1 MSANSN
7 NQNDMNNSEGQVVA
21 VDQPSDL
28 QVETLGTNHATG
40 ELTPARVNSQRPAV
54 TIRT

>member
-1 MSANSN
+1 MSANCN

-40 ELTPARVNSQRPAV
+40 ELQEPGDR
-54 TIRT
+54 